1 MKNMSFNK
9 LKFYNK
15 FIVKDFA
22 FHYLFKNV
30 AMLFFFFFNL
40 AINLNVFLCFLCF
53 FSIIVVEQTECFILS
68 EQIKILIIRV
78 KILKNSSFSLF

>member
-30 AMLFFFFFNL
+30 AMLFFFF
-40 AINLNVFLCFLCF
+40 
-53 FSIIVVEQTECFILS
+53 
-68 EQIKILIIRV
+68 LIWRLI
-78 KILKNSSFSLF
+78 